1 MKYVPSTSTSSSPLR
16 ACSLNTLGFRV
27 MRDQSLRTPPERSQY
42 EKTAVTQ
49 YPSGGKAQEQ
59 HKHSHSTTESSNSER
74 ESQDCSRDPS
84 LALSTPWLVGVPVP
98 PSLCVLNLKTLLCSA
113 HARAGHGSASSRLQ
127 LSLFELCSLS
137 CLSSVPYR
145 V

>member
-59 HKHSHSTTESSNSER
+59 HKYSHSTTGKGNLEGEPQGYTLGSG
-74 ESQDCSRDPS
+74 SRDSS
-84 LALSTPWLVGVPVP
+84 LALSTHHTLWGRLPLQPF
-98 PSLCVLNLKTLLCSA
+98 VLHLKTQHRACCALLIPGLDTA
-113 HARAGHGSASSRLQ
+113 LPPPDPAA
-127 LSLFELCSLS
+127 EL
-137 CLSSVPYR
+137 V
-145 V
+145 